1 MIVYII
7 LICISL
13 WFIGSRFVSYIRHE
27 DNQTAFKFLTT
38 LIIWGGILFTS
49 LFPEEVR
56 RLSQQ
61 MGFGENLNTLIFFGF
76 VIVFILFF
84 RLLRSIEGLERNI
97 TDLVRQNALMELQT
111 KLNSKPK

>member
-13 WFIGSRFVSYIRHE
+13 WFIGSKFAAFIRHE
-27 DNQTAFKFLTT
+27 HNQTAYKFATT
-38 LIIWGGILFTS
+38 LFIWGGILFTS
-49 LFPEEVR
+49 LFPGEVR

-84 RLLRSIEGLERNI
+84 RLLRSVENLERNI
-97 TDLVRQNALMELQT
+97 TELVRQNALMDLKT
-111 KLNSKPK
+111 KLSAQSK

>member
-1 MIVYII
+1 MIIHFI

-13 WFIGSRFVSYIRHE
+13 WFIGSKFVAFIRHE
-27 DNQTAFKFLTT
+27 HNQTAYKFATT
-38 LIIWGGILFTS
+38 FFIWGGILFTS

-56 RLSQQ
+56 KLSQQ

-76 VIVFILFF
+76 VVVFILFF
-84 RLLRSIEGLERNI
+84 RLLRSIERLERNI
-97 TDLVRQNALMELQT
+97 TDLVRQNGLMELQT